1 MKFQHPLT
9 PMCNIAPAGELGE
22 DQGVQS
28 TAVSRLK
35 CCGGPLYPS
44 YSVFVVHTYV
54 HTVLQCSFPWISW
67 ISTQTKFVKYIFC
80 ESTTTPTFFDP
91 HRRKVLKENPWK
103 FDGLVFQVLVW
114 EVMMWINDFRSPDS
128 VSVMISHYP
137 TEPLQIILYCG

>member
-1 MKFQHPLT
+1 MYIPWCKFCFRLASTIFGGGHSTRAIVSMCKVISYSMWSFWNTIFSEISASLT

-54 HTVLQCSFPWISW
+54 HTVLQCSFP
-67 ISTQTKFVKYIFC
+67 
-80 ESTTTPTFFDP
+80 
-91 HRRKVLKENPWK
+91 
-103 FDGLVFQVLVW
+103 
-114 EVMMWINDFRSPDS
+114 
-128 VSVMISHYP
+128 
-137 TEPLQIILYCG
+137 